1 MSKPELIVDGK
12 NRLGESAMWH
22 PREQKLYWVD
32 VRAPAIYRLEADN
45 RVTTFPLPSL
55 AGGMVPRKSGGI
67 AIALQNGFH
76 AVDTA
81 TGALTFIADP
91 EPDKPDNRVNDGS
104 CDRAGPLL
112 GRHAARHHPR
122 AARLALPARSRPQRA
137 EDVRGHH
144 RDQHGA
150 LQPGRPHAL
159 LRRHLQRPDV
169 RVRLFAGRRH
179 DRQPPRVR
187 RHVEDHPGHPD
198 GSAIDADGC
207 LWNAEYG
214 GSRVVRYTPQ
224 GKIDRTIEFPV
235 TQPTSCCF
243 GGPNLDTLYVTS
255 ATQRIEPELL
265 AKQPL
270 AGGLFAVHAGVKGLP
285 EPEYWG

>member
-45 RVTTFPLPSL
+45 RVTTLPLPAL

-81 TGALTFIADP
+81 SGALSFIADP

-104 CDRAGPLL
+104 CDRMGRFWAGTQHVTI
-112 GRHAARHHPR
+112 REPR
-122 AARLALPARSRPQRA
+122 GSLYRLDPDHS
-137 EDVRGHH
+137 VRKMFEGITVTNMV
-144 RDQHGA
+144 RFSPDDRTLYYADTYSDRMYAFDYSLADGA
-150 LQPGRPHAL
+150 IAN
-159 LRRHLQRPDV
+159 RRVFVDTSS
-169 RVRLFAGRRH
+169 
-179 DRQPPRVR
+179 
-187 RHVEDHPGHPD
+187 HPGHPD

-224 GKIDRTIEFPV
+224 GRIDRTIAFPV

-285 EPEYWG
+285 EPEYGG